1 MRIAC
6 RQHLP
11 ALATL
16 ANAAAGFAA
25 CGLAMTGYPELAA
38 LMILVAVLMDSLDGA
53 LARALNAS
61 SEFGVQFDSMADLI
75 SFGCAPALL
84 VGSLLP
90 VGAREIGWVIITVYP
105 LCTAWRLA
113 RFNARQVDPA
123 EHADFVGLPST
134 GAGAAAAT
142 GVLLYCR
149 LSQQGL
155 SISLA
160 LLPWMLV
167 ALGALMVTRIGYKH
181 AGASVSRLRPTV
193 AVLAAAVLVVSA
205 VTWQYEYVFA
215 GLVWGYT
222 LSGPL
227 GVAREKIRAV
237 RHA

>member
-1 MRIAC
+1 MKTAR
-6 RQHLP
+6 REHLP

-16 ANAAAGFAA
+16 GNAAAGFAA

-38 LMILVAVLMDSLDGA
+38 LMILTAVLMDSLDGA
-53 LARALNAS
+53 LARALDATS
-61 SEFGVQFDSMADLI
+61 DFGAEFDSMADLI

-90 VGAREIGWVIITVYP
+90 VGAREVGWAIITVYP

-113 RFNARQVDPA
+113 RFNASQADPA
-123 EHADFVGLPST
+123 EHHDFVGLPST
-134 GAGAAAAT
+134 GAGASAAT
-142 GVLLYCR
+142 GVLLCVR
-149 LSQQGL
+149 LSQQGFPV
-155 SISLA
+155 SLA

-167 ALGALMVTRIGYKH
+167 VLGALMVSRITYKH

-193 AVLAAAVLVVSA
+193 AVLAAAVLVVGA
-205 VTWQYEYVFA
+205 LTWQHEYVFA

-227 GVAREKIRAV
+227 GLAREKIRAV

>member
-1 MRIAC
+1 MSTAW
-6 RQHLP
+6 RQHVP

-16 ANAAAGFAA
+16 GNAAAGFAA
-25 CGLAMTGYPELAA
+25 CGLAMTGYQELGA
-38 LMILVAVLMDSLDGA
+38 LMILVAVLFDSLDGA
-53 LARALNAS
+53 LARALEAS
-61 SEFGVQFDSMADLI
+61 SDFGVEFDSLADLI

-90 VGAREIGWVIITVYP
+90 VEAREVGWAIITVYP
-105 LCTAWRLA
+105 LCAAWRLA
-113 RFNARQVDPA
+113 RFNAGQA
-123 EHADFVGLPST
+123 EPGVHGDFVGLPST

-142 GVLLYCR
+142 GVMLYCR
-149 LSQQGL
+149 LSQHGF

-167 ALGALMVTRIGYKH
+167 ALGALMVSHIGYKH
-181 AGASVSRLRPTV
+181 AGASVSRLHPTV
-193 AVLAAAVLVVSA
+193 ALLAAAVLILSA

-227 GVAREKIRAV
+227 AVAKEKIRAV